1 MYNVKKVNE
10 DIIWVG
16 GNDRRLSLFE
26 NVFPIPRGVS
36 YNAYVV
42 LDEKTTLM
50 DTVDKA
56 VDSIFFENLEHV
68 LAGRKL
74 DYVVVNHME
83 PDHAATLGELMLRY
97 PDVTIVC
104 NKKTQAM
111 IGQFFDFSA
120 DVRMQIV
127 GEGDTLCTGRHTFT
141 FVMAPMVH
149 WPEAMVTYD
158 AADKVL
164 FSADAFGTFGALRG
178 GLFAD
183 EYDFEGEWLDD
194 ARRYYTNI
202 VGKYGTQVQALLKKA
217 AGIQIE
223 VIAPLHGPVWRK
235 NLGWFIEKYQRWA
248 TYTPEDKAVM
258 IAYGSIYGNTENAA
272 EILASRLYDKGI
284 KNVVMY
290 DVSSTDPSVIVS
302 EAFRCSHLVFASAT
316 YNAGIFL
323 KMETVMHDIVAHNL
337 QNRSVALIENGTW
350 AATAG
355 SLMKKALESLKN
367 IHFISDTVSIRSS
380 VKADKREQLIALADA
395 IADDLMPK
403 AQADADAREQ
413 KVEQAAM
420 FKLSYGLFVLT
431 AKDGTKDNG
440 CIINTVQQ
448 VTDSPKRI
456 SIAVNKANYT
466 HDQIVKTGVFNVSV
480 LSTDAPFKV
489 FEQYGFCSG
498 RETDKLTGQAVAR
511 TENGVTY
518 LTQYANAVLSAKV
531 VETVE
536 YETHTVFFADVEE
549 ARVLSDAP
557 SMTYE
562 YYFANVKPKP
572 APAAPEQ
579 KGYVCKIC
587 GWVYEGDELP
597 EDIVCPLCKHGADDF
612 EKLA

>member
-26 NVFPIPRGVS
+26 NVFPIPRVVS

-50 DTVDKA
+50 DTVDKS

-120 DVRMQIV
+120 EVRMHIV

-350 AATAG
+350 AAAAG

-367 IHFISDTVSIRSS
+367 ITFISDTVSIRSS
-380 VKADKREQLIALADA
+380 VKADKREQLLALADA

>member
-1 MYNVKKVNE
+1 
-10 DIIWVG
+10 
-16 GNDRRLSLFE
+16 
-26 NVFPIPRGVS
+26 
-36 YNAYVV
+36 
-42 LDEKTTLM
+42 
-50 DTVDKA
+50 
-56 VDSIFFENLEHV
+56 
-68 LAGRKL
+68 
-74 DYVVVNHME
+74 
-83 PDHAATLGELMLRY
+83 
-97 PDVTIVC
+97 
-104 NKKTQAM
+104 
-111 IGQFFDFSA
+111 
-120 DVRMQIV
+120 
-127 GEGDTLCTGRHTFT
+127 
-141 FVMAPMVH
+141 
-149 WPEAMVTYD
+149 
-158 AADKVL
+158 
-164 FSADAFGTFGALRG
+164 
-178 GLFAD
+178 
-183 EYDFEGEWLDD
+183 
-194 ARRYYTNI
+194 
-202 VGKYGTQVQALLKKA
+202 
-217 AGIQIE
+217 
-223 VIAPLHGPVWRK
+223 
-235 NLGWFIEKYQRWA
+235 
-248 TYTPEDKAVM
+248 
-258 IAYGSIYGNTENAA
+258 
-272 EILASRLYDKGI
+272 
-284 KNVVMY
+284 
-290 DVSSTDPSVIVS
+290 
-302 EAFRCSHLVFASAT
+302 
-316 YNAGIFL
+316 
-323 KMETVMHDIVAHNL
+323 
-337 QNRSVALIENGTW
+337 
-350 AATAG
+350 
-355 SLMKKALESLKN
+355 
-367 IHFISDTVSIRSS
+367 
-380 VKADKREQLIALADA
+380 
-395 IADDLMPK
+395 MPK
-403 AQADADAREQ
+403 AQADTDAREQ

-431 AKDGTKDNG
+431 AKDGAKDNG